1 MGCGKCRNVCTTEN
15 NIRICEAACKSC
27 RTDGNYFVQV
37 YVAVVM
43 PQVDPTGSHSFDL
56 CQDGKCVNSGT
67 VSTFGGTTAH
77 TTLKPDE
84 VVGDERFHIVEV
96 DVTDVMVKEG
106 WSFKKSLEAKMINK
120 VMKNLPE
127 PVVIIKT
134 FGKGRQIKRIKL
146 RFSPNDKREHFGNLL
161 DKYSS

>member
-1 MGCGKCRNVCTTEN
+1 MC
-15 NIRICEAACKSC
+15 IRD
-27 RTDGNYFVQV
+27 RV
-37 YVAVVM
+37 YA
-43 PQVDPTGSHSFDL
+43 FDL
-56 CQDGKCVNSGT
+56 CQDGRCVNSGT

-106 WSFKKSLEAKMINK
+106 WSFKKSLETKMINK

-134 FGKGRQIKRIKL
+134 FDKGRKL
-146 RFSPNDKREHFGNLL
+146 AESKLKFSSNEKRERYGNLL

>member
-1 MGCGKCRNVCTTEN
+1 MPRVAPSG
-15 NIRICEAACKSC
+15 
-27 RTDGNYFVQV
+27 V
-37 YVAVVM
+37 YA
-43 PQVDPTGSHSFDL
+43 FDL
-56 CQDGKCVNSGT
+56 CQDGRCVNSGT
-67 VSTFGGTTAH
+67 VSTFGGTTA
-77 TTLKPDE
+77 LEKLLPEEIVDS
-84 VVGDERFHIVEV
+84 ERFHIVEV

-106 WSFKKSLEAKMINK
+106 WSFKKSLEVKMINK

-134 FGKGRQIKRIKL
+134 FGKGRKIKRIKL